1 MKYDFSGYA
10 TRNNVKCSDGRVIM
24 RDAFKD
30 NDHKT
35 VPLVWQHDHMSPDNV
50 LGHAMLENREDGV
63 YAYGV
68 FNNTPAGRNG
78 KELVKNGDVRA
89 LSIYANKLKQDGANV
104 IHGAIREVS
113 LVLAGANP
121 GAYIDT
127 VMVHSDDGEDTEDAV
142 IKFDLNAN
150 PILLHSEEKSSNA
163 EHTDDKNE
171 KEDDVANEKEDDVA
185 NEKEDDVANENPNS
199 GDKTIQDV
207 IDSMTE
213 KQKNVLYALV
223 GAAAGGADNN
233 DDEDDKNMK
242 HNAFE
247 DEGETM
253 AHSVDFSEILRDAKR
268 CGSLKEAVIEHGLE
282 DVNYEDYLEHAVGDY
297 GIKQIDTLFP
307 DFKSLNTPPAWVSRN
322 MDWVAGVMNSVSHT
336 PFSRIKSVFADIT
349 ADEARARGYTK
360 GKKKIEEVFTLLKRT
375 TTPQTIYKKQKLERD
390 DVIDIIDFDV
400 VAWLKGEMRTMLD
413 EEIARAILIGDGRTD
428 IDDSRIFP
436 TNIRPIWQDDTFYT
450 IRAQVD
456 TNGLDEVS
464 KTEAIIK
471 AVIRA
476 RKNYKGSGNPVFY
489 TTEDVLT
496 DMLLLE
502 NQIGDVKYRTK
513 EELANRLRVSDI
525 VTVEVMEGQT
535 RKGDV
540 SKGDVEASATKD
552 LTLVGLVV
560 NLKDY
565 NVGADKGGAVSM
577 FDDFDIDYNQQ
588 KYLIE
593 TRCSGALIKPYSAIS
608 VETFDSTAA

>member
-10 TRNNVKCSDGRVIM
+10 TRNNIRCSDGRVIM

-30 NDHKT
+30 NDHKN
-35 VPLVWQHDHMSPDNV
+35 VPLVWQHDHMSPENV

-63 YAYGV
+63 YAYGC
-68 FNNTPAGRNG
+68 FNDTPSGLNA

-89 LSIYANKLKQDGANV
+89 LSIYANKLKQNGANV

-127 VMVHSDDGEDTEDAV
+127 VMVHSDGDEETEDAEICFNLNTNPV
-142 IKFDLNAN
+142 IYHSDETDDGDDLNDKVDDSIA
-150 PILLHSEEKSSNA
+150 HADKADEKGKDMADNNTGS
-163 EHTDDKNE
+163 D
-171 KEDDVANEKEDDVA
+171 
-185 NEKEDDVANENPNS
+185 
-199 GDKTIQDV
+199 GKTVQDV
-207 IDSMTE
+207 IDSMTDE
-213 KQKNVLYALV
+213 QKNVLYTLV
-223 GAAAGGADNN
+223 GMAADGSLDESGAD
-233 DDEDDKNMK
+233 MK

-247 DEGETM
+247 DEDDTM
-253 AHSVDFSEILRDAKR
+253 AHSIDFDEILRDAKR
-268 CGSLKEAVIEHGLE
+268 CGSLRDSVMQHGLE
-282 DVNYEDYLEHAVGDY
+282 DVSYADYLEHSTPTY
-297 GIKQIDTLFP
+297 GIDQIDTLFP
-307 DFKSLNTPPAWVSRN
+307 DFKSLNTPPAFVSRN
-322 MDWVAGVMNSVSHT
+322 MDWVKVVMNSVSHT
-336 PFSRIKSVFADIT
+336 PFSRIKSVFANIT

-360 GKKKIEEVFTLLKRT
+360 GKKKLEEVFTLLKRT
-375 TTPQTIYKKQKLERD
+375 TTPQTIYKKQKFDRD
-390 DVIDIIDFDV
+390 DVIDITEFDV
-400 VAWLKGEMRTMLD
+400 VAWVKGEMRLMLD
-413 EEIARAILIGDGRTD
+413 EEIARAILVGDGRSD
-428 IDDSRIFP
+428 SSDDRIFP
-436 TNIRPIWQDDTFYT
+436 TNIRPVWQDDTFYT

-456 TNGLDEVS
+456 TKGMTTEEA

-471 AVIRA
+471 AIIRA

-489 TTEDVLT
+489 TTEDTLT

-502 NQIGDVKYRTK
+502 NQIGDVKYKTK
-513 EELANRLRVSDI
+513 QELANRLRVSDI
-525 VTVEVMEGQT
+525 VTVEVMEGLT
-535 RKGDV
+535 RTGDA
-540 SKGDVEASATKD
+540 SKGDASDSATKN
-552 LTLVGLVV
+552 LHLVGLIV

-608 VETFDSTAA
+608 VETFDSTTSS

>member
-10 TRNNVKCSDGRVIM
+10 TRNNIKCSDGRVIM

-30 NDHKT
+30 NDHKK

-63 YAYGV
+63 YAYGC
-68 FNNTPAGRNG
+68 FNDTPSGLNA

-127 VMVHSDDGEDTEDAV
+127 VMVHSDGDEETEDAEICFNLNSNPV
-142 IKFDLNAN
+142 IY
-150 PILLHSEEKSSNA
+150 HSDEVDDKKDNVDNESDGVIS
-163 EHTDDKNE
+163 HTDKSNE
-171 KEDDVANEKEDDVA
+171 KEKDMANNTGSD
-185 NEKEDDVANENPNS
+185 
-199 GDKTIQDV
+199 DKTVQDV
-207 IDSMTE
+207 IDSMTDE
-213 KQKNVLYALV
+213 QKNVLYTLV
-223 GAAAGGADNN
+223 GMAADGSLDNEG
-233 DDEDDKNMK
+233 DDDMK

-247 DEGETM
+247 DEDDYM
-253 AHSVDFSEILRDAKR
+253 AHSIDYDELLRDAKR
-268 CGSLKEAVIEHGLE
+268 SGSLRDAVIQHGLE
-282 DVNYEDYLEHAVGDY
+282 DISYADYLEHGKATY
-297 GIKQIDTLFP
+297 GIDQIDTLFP
-307 DFKSLNTPPAWVSRN
+307 DFKSLNTPPAFVSRN
-322 MDWVAGVMNSVSHT
+322 MDWVKDVMNSVSHT
-336 PFSRIKSVFADIT
+336 PFSRIKSMFANIT

-360 GKKKIEEVFTLLKRT
+360 GKKKLEEVFTLLKRT
-375 TTPQTIYKKQKLERD
+375 TTPQTIYKKQKFDRD
-390 DVIDIIDFDV
+390 DVIDITDFDV
-400 VAWLKGEMRTMLD
+400 VAWVKGEMRMMLD
-413 EEIARAILIGDGRTD
+413 EEIARAILIGDGRSD
-428 IDDSRIFP
+428 SSDDRIFP
-436 TNIRPIWQDDTFYT
+436 TNIRPVWQDDTFYT

-456 TNGLDEVS
+456 TKGMTTEED
-464 KTEAIIK
+464 KTEAVIK
-471 AVIRA
+471 AIIRA

-502 NQIGDVKYRTK
+502 NKIGDVKYKTK
-513 EELANRLRVSDI
+513 QELANRLRVSDI

-535 RKGDV
+535 RKGDAN
-540 SKGDVEASATKD
+540 KGDATDSATKD
-552 LTLVGLVV
+552 LNLVGLIV

-565 NVGADKGGAVSM
+565 NVGADKGGAVAM

-593 TRCSGALIKPYSAIS
+593 TRCSGALIKPYAAIS
-608 VETFDSTAA
+608 VETFDSTAS

>member
-30 NDHKT
+30 NDHKN

-63 YAYGV
+63 YAYGC
-68 FNNTPAGRNG
+68 FNDTPSGLNA

-89 LSIYANKLKQDGANV
+89 LSIYANKLKQNGANV

-127 VMVHSDDGEDTEDAV
+127 VMVHSDGDEETEDAE
-142 IKFDLNAN
+142 ICFNLNTN
-150 PILLHSEEKSSNA
+150 PILYHSDDEK
-163 EHTDDKNE
+163 D
-171 KEDDVANEKEDDVA
+171 
-185 NEKEDDVANENPNS
+185 NPNKNDNPDKKDKKDEDMS
-199 GDKTIQDV
+199 NTKVNQGSDSDKTVQDV

-213 KQKNVLYALV
+213 EQKNVLYTLV
-223 GAAAGGADNN
+223 GMAADGSL
-233 DDEDDKNMK
+233 DDEGDDDMK

-247 DEGETM
+247 DDDNYM
-253 AHSVDFSEILRDAKR
+253 AHSVDFSEIIRDAKR
-268 CGSLKEAVIEHGLE
+268 CGSLREAVIEHGLE
-282 DVNYEDYLEHAVGDY
+282 DVNYEDYLEHGVGDY

-307 DFKSLNTPPAWVSRN
+307 DFKNVTSTPEWVSRS
-322 MDWVAGVMNSVSHT
+322 MDWVASVMNGVSHT
-336 PFSRIKSVFADIT
+336 PFSRIKSAFANIT

-375 TTPQTIYKKQKLERD
+375 TTPQTIYKKQKLDRD
-390 DVIDIIDFDV
+390 DVIDITDFDV
-400 VAWLKGEMRTMLD
+400 VAWLKGEMRLMLD
-413 EEIARAILIGDGRTD
+413 EEIARAILIGDGRSD
-428 IDDSRIFP
+428 SSDDRIFP
-436 TNIRPIWQDDTFYT
+436 TNIRPVWQDDTFYT

-456 TNGLDEVS
+456 TKGMTTEDA
-464 KTEAIIK
+464 KTEAVIK
-471 AVIRA
+471 AIIRA

-502 NQIGDVKYRTK
+502 NPIGDVTYKTK
-513 EELANRLRVSDI
+513 QELANRLRVSDI

-535 RKGDV
+535 RKGV
-540 SKGDVEASATKD
+540 TANGDVAASANKD

-593 TRCSGALIKPYSAIS
+593 TRCSGALIKPYAAIS
-608 VETFDSTAA
+608 VETFDSSAS

>member
-10 TRNNVKCSDGRVIM
+10 TRNNIKCSDGRVIM

-30 NDHKT
+30 NDHKK

-63 YAYGV
+63 YAYGC
-68 FNNTPAGRNG
+68 FNDTPSGLNA

-127 VMVHSDDGEDTEDAV
+127 VMVHSDGDEETEDAEICFNLNSNPV
-142 IKFDLNAN
+142 IY
-150 PILLHSEEKSSNA
+150 HSDEVDDKKDNVDDESDGVIS
-163 EHTDDKNE
+163 HTDKSNE
-171 KEDDVANEKEDDVA
+171 KEKDMANNTGSD
-185 NEKEDDVANENPNS
+185 
-199 GDKTIQDV
+199 DKTVQDV
-207 IDSMTE
+207 IDSMTDE
-213 KQKNVLYALV
+213 QKNVLYTLV
-223 GAAAGGADNN
+223 GMAADGSLDNEG
-233 DDEDDKNMK
+233 DDDMK

-247 DEGETM
+247 DEDDYM
-253 AHSVDFSEILRDAKR
+253 AHSIDYDELLRDAKR
-268 CGSLKEAVIEHGLE
+268 SGSLRDAVIQHGLE
-282 DVNYEDYLEHAVGDY
+282 HVSYADYLEHGKASY
-297 GIKQIDTLFP
+297 GIDQIDTLFP
-307 DFKSLNTPPAWVSRN
+307 DFKSLNTPPAFVSRN
-322 MDWVAGVMNSVSHT
+322 MDWVKDVMNSVSHT
-336 PFSRIKSVFADIT
+336 PFSRIKSMFANIT

-360 GKKKIEEVFTLLKRT
+360 GKKKLEEVFTLLKRT
-375 TTPQTIYKKQKLERD
+375 TTPQTIYKKQKFDRD
-390 DVIDIIDFDV
+390 DVIDITDFDV
-400 VAWLKGEMRTMLD
+400 VAWVKGEMRMMLD
-413 EEIARAILIGDGRTD
+413 EEIARAILIGDGRSD
-428 IDDSRIFP
+428 SSDDRIFP
-436 TNIRPIWQDDTFYT
+436 TNIRPVWQDDTFYT

-456 TNGLDEVS
+456 TKGMTTEED
-464 KTEAIIK
+464 KTEAVIK
-471 AVIRA
+471 AIIRA

-489 TTEDVLT
+489 TTEGVLT

-502 NQIGDVKYRTK
+502 NKIGDVKYKTK
-513 EELANRLRVSDI
+513 QELANRLRVSDI

-535 RKGDV
+535 RKGDD
-540 SKGDVEASATKD
+540 SKGDAPESATKD
-552 LTLVGLVV
+552 LNLVGLIV

-565 NVGADKGGAVSM
+565 NVGADRGGAVAM

-593 TRCSGALIKPYSAIS
+593 TRCSGALIKPYAAIS

>member
-10 TRNNVKCSDGRVIM
+10 TRNNIKCSDGRVIM

-30 NDHKT
+30 NDHKK

-63 YAYGV
+63 YAYGC
-68 FNNTPAGRNG
+68 FNDTPSGLNA

-127 VMVHSDDGEDTEDAV
+127 VMVHSDGDEETEDAEICFNLNSNPV
-142 IKFDLNAN
+142 IY
-150 PILLHSEEKSSNA
+150 HSDEV
-163 EHTDDKNE
+163 DDKSNE
-171 KEDDVANEKEDDVA
+171 KEKDMANNTGSD
-185 NEKEDDVANENPNS
+185 
-199 GDKTIQDV
+199 DKTVQDV
-207 IDSMTE
+207 IDSMTDE
-213 KQKNVLYALV
+213 QKNVLYTLV
-223 GAAAGGADNN
+223 GMAADGSLDNEG
-233 DDEDDKNMK
+233 DDDMK

-247 DEGETM
+247 DEDDYM
-253 AHSVDFSEILRDAKR
+253 AHSIDYDELLRDAKR
-268 CGSLKEAVIEHGLE
+268 SGSLRDAVIQHGLE
-282 DVNYEDYLEHAVGDY
+282 DISYADYLEHGKATY
-297 GIKQIDTLFP
+297 GIDQIDTLFP
-307 DFKSLNTPPAWVSRN
+307 DFKSLNTPPAFVSRN
-322 MDWVAGVMNSVSHT
+322 MDWVKDVMNSVSHT
-336 PFSRIKSVFADIT
+336 PFSRIKSMFANIT

-360 GKKKIEEVFTLLKRT
+360 GKKKLEEVFTLLKRT
-375 TTPQTIYKKQKLERD
+375 TTPQTIYKKQKFDRD
-390 DVIDIIDFDV
+390 DVIDITDFDV
-400 VAWLKGEMRTMLD
+400 VAWVKGEMRMMLD
-413 EEIARAILIGDGRTD
+413 EEIARAILIGDGRSD
-428 IDDSRIFP
+428 SSDDRIFP
-436 TNIRPIWQDDTFYT
+436 TNIRPVWQDDTFYT

-456 TNGLDEVS
+456 TKGMTTEED
-464 KTEAIIK
+464 KTEAVIK
-471 AVIRA
+471 AIIRA

-502 NQIGDVKYRTK
+502 NKIGDVKYKTK
-513 EELANRLRVSDI
+513 QELANRLRVSDI

-535 RKGDV
+535 RKGDA
-540 SKGDVEASATKD
+540 SKGDATDSATKD
-552 LTLVGLVV
+552 LNLVGLIV

-565 NVGADKGGAVSM
+565 NVGADKGGAVAM

-593 TRCSGALIKPYSAIS
+593 TRCSGALIKPYAAIS

>member
-10 TRNNVKCSDGRVIM
+10 TRNNIKCSDGRIIM

-30 NDHKT
+30 NDHKK

-50 LGHAMLENREDGV
+50 LGHAMLENRDDGV
-63 YAYGV
+63 YAYGL
-68 FNNTPAGRNG
+68 FNSTPSGLNA
-78 KELVKNGDVRA
+78 KELVKNGDVKA

-127 VMVHSDDGEDTEDAV
+127 VMVHSDENEETEDAEICFNLNSNPV
-142 IKFDLNAN
+142 IY
-150 PILLHSEEKSSNA
+150 HSDEA
-163 EHTDDKNE
+163 ADDTDDPADDSDDETDDSIAHADKNDE
-171 KEDDVANEKEDDVA
+171 KEKDMADNNTGSD
-185 NEKEDDVANENPNS
+185 
-199 GDKTIQDV
+199 DKTVQDV
-207 IDSMTE
+207 IDSMTDE
-213 KQKNVLYALV
+213 QKNVLYTLV
-223 GAAAGGADNN
+223 GMAADGSLDESG
-233 DDEDDKNMK
+233 DDMK

-247 DEGETM
+247 DEDETL
-253 AHSVDFSEILRDAKR
+253 AHSIDFDEILRDAKR
-268 CGSLKEAVIEHGLE
+268 CGSMRDAVIEHGIE
-282 DVNYEDYLEHAVGDY
+282 DVSYADYLEHGKASY
-297 GIKQIDTLFP
+297 GIDQIDTLFP

-322 MDWVAGVMNSVSHT
+322 MDWVAGVMNGVSHT
-336 PFSRIKSVFADIT
+336 PFSRIKSVFANIT

-360 GKKKIEEVFTLLKRT
+360 GKKKLEEVFTLLKRT
-375 TTPQTIYKKQKLERD
+375 TTPQTIYKKQKLDRD
-390 DVIDIIDFDV
+390 DVIDITDFDV
-400 VAWLKGEMRTMLD
+400 VAWIKGEMRMMLD
-413 EEIARAILIGDGRTD
+413 EEIARAILIGDGRSD
-428 IDDSRIFP
+428 SSDDRIFP

-456 TNGLDEVS
+456 S
-464 KTEAIIK
+464 KGMTEEAKAEAIIK
-471 AVIRA
+471 AIIRA

-489 TTEDVLT
+489 TTEDTLT

-502 NQIGDVKYRTK
+502 NQIGDVKYKTK
-513 EELANRLRVSDI
+513 QELANRLRVSDI

-535 RKGDV
+535 RKGDA
-540 SKGDVEASATKD
+540 SKGDVAASATKD
-552 LTLVGLVV
+552 LNLVGLIV

-593 TRCSGALIKPYSAIS
+593 TRCSGALIKPYAAIS
-608 VETFDSTAA
+608 VETFDSSVAA

>member
-30 NDHKT
+30 NDHKN

-63 YAYGV
+63 YAYGC
-68 FNNTPAGRNG
+68 FNDTPSGLNA

-89 LSIYANKLKQDGANV
+89 LSIYANKLKQNGANV

-127 VMVHSDDGEDTEDAV
+127 VMVHSDGDEETEDAE
-142 IKFDLNAN
+142 ICFNLNTN
-150 PILLHSEEKSSNA
+150 PILYHSDEE
-163 EHTDDKNE
+163 DDKNDDVDDKADDVISHTDKSDE
-171 KEDDVANEKEDDVA
+171 KEKDMANNTGSD
-185 NEKEDDVANENPNS
+185 
-199 GDKTIQDV
+199 DKTVQDV

-213 KQKNVLYALV
+213 EQKNVLYTLV
-223 GAAAGGADNN
+223 GMAADGSF
-233 DDEDDKNMK
+233 DDEGDDDMK

-247 DEGETM
+247 DDDEYM
-253 AHSVDFSEILRDAKR
+253 AHSVDFSEIIRDAKR
-268 CGSLKEAVIEHGLE
+268 CGSLREAVIEHGLE
-282 DVNYEDYLEHAVGDY
+282 DVNYEDYLEHGTATY
-297 GIKQIDTLFP
+297 GIDQIDTLFP
-307 DFKSLNTPPAWVSRN
+307 DFKNINSTPEWVSRN
-322 MDWVAGVMNSVSHT
+322 MDWVASVMNGVSHT
-336 PFSRIKSVFADIT
+336 PFSRIKSVFANIT

-360 GKKKIEEVFTLLKRT
+360 GKKKLEEVFTLLKRT
-375 TTPQTIYKKQKLERD
+375 TTPQTIYKKQKLDRD
-390 DVIDIIDFDV
+390 DVIDITDFDV
-400 VAWLKGEMRTMLD
+400 VAWLKGEMRMMLD
-413 EEIARAILIGDGRTD
+413 EEIARAILIGDGRSD
-428 IDDSRIFP
+428 SSDDRIFP

-456 TNGLDEVS
+456 TKGMTTEEA
-464 KTEAIIK
+464 KTEAVIK
-471 AVIRA
+471 AIIRA

-502 NQIGDVKYRTK
+502 NQIGDVKYKTK
-513 EELANRLRVSDI
+513 QELANRLRVSDI

-535 RKGDV
+535 RKGET
-540 SKGDVEASATKD
+540 SKGDVTASANKD
-552 LTLVGLVV
+552 LNLVGLIV

-565 NVGADKGGAVSM
+565 NVGADQGGAVSM

-593 TRCSGALIKPYSAIS
+593 TRCSGALIKPYAAIS
-608 VETFDSTAA
+608 VETFDSSAS